1 MIGNPALVLAAGLAL
16 ASALTFALNN
26 AALRRGVVSGTVS
39 QAMVVTVPMGAVV
52 CWLGVFVS
60 GSSQAIQSIPP
71 QGIVLLSL
79 AGVLHFVGGRY
90 CNYRATKAM
99 GAVLVGPVQQLGI
112 FVTLL
117 LAILLLGEVLTVL
130 QAIGIVLILIAPLLA
145 LDMVILR
152 KGLIGVLRRA
162 EPANSLSDEGLGSA
176 RFIPRRKEG
185 YIFAAL
191 SALAFGTSPL
201 LISAG
206 IDQQSGL
213 AGGLVASAIAYSAA
227 TLVLLFCLLVTSQ
240 LGEALAISSDALKWF
255 TVTGLMVTVA
265 QALVYMALAIAPVSV
280 VIPIHRTSIVLRVGI
295 ARILNPHLESFDG
308 RVMLATVC
316 SLIGAIAIAI
326 DPDMLIDLVNR

>member
-1 MIGNPALVLAAGLAL
+1 
-16 ASALTFALNN
+16 
-26 AALRRGVVSGTVS
+26 
-39 QAMVVTVPMGAVV
+39 MVVTLPMGAVV

-71 QGIVLLSL
+71 QEIVLLSL

-162 EPANSLSDEGLGSA
+162 ESANSLPDEGLGSA

-280 VIPIHRTSIVLRVGI
+280 VIPIHRTSKI
-295 ARILNPHLESFDG
+295 G
-308 RVMLATVC
+308 RAHV
-316 SLIGAIAIAI
+316 
-326 DPDMLIDLVNR
+326 

>member
-1 MIGNPALVLAAGLAL
+1 MILAAGLAL
-16 ASALTFALNN
+16 ASAFTFALNN
-26 AALRRGVVSGTVS
+26 AALRRGVVSGTVA

-60 GSSQAIQSIPP
+60 GNAQAVGSVQP
-71 QGIVLLSL
+71 QGIALLSL
-79 AGVLHFVGGRY
+79 AGILHFVGGRY

-99 GAVLVGPVQQLGI
+99 GAVLVGPVQQVGI

-117 LAILLLGEVLTVL
+117 LAILLLGEVLTLL
-130 QAIGIVLILIAPLLA
+130 QAIGIVLILVAPLLA
-145 LDMVILR
+145 LDIAILR
-152 KGLIGVLRRA
+152 KRLKGVLTHGQVIGA
-162 EPANSLSDEGLGSA
+162 SSGHGTGSLQ
-176 RFIPRRKEG
+176 FVPQHKEG
-185 YIFAAL
+185 YVFAAL

-206 IDQQSGL
+206 IDQQAGL

-227 TLVLLFCLLVTSQ
+227 TAVLLFCLLVTSQ
-240 LGEALAISSDALKWF
+240 LGKALSISGDALKWF
-255 TVTGLMVTVA
+255 TVTGIMVTTA

-308 RVMLATVC
+308 RVMLATAC
-316 SLIGAIAIAI
+316 SLIGAIAISI
-326 DPDMLIDLVNR
+326 DPDMLMQLVIAKE